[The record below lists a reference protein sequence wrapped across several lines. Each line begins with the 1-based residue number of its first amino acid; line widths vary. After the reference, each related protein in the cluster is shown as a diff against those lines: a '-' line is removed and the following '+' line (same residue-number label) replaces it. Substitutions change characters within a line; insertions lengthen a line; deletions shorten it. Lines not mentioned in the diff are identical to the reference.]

1 MIIVTGTIELDQ
13 SDIAPAV
20 AAARDAVEETE
31 AEDGCIVYRFYQDI
45 GDPALFRVYEEWESQ
60 AHLDR
65 HLKSAHVAAFN
76 QKLRGL
82 RIKSLS
88 INVVEPK
95 SIRPI

>member
-13 SDIAPAV
+13 SDIAQAV
-20 AAARDAVEETE
+20 EAARDVMRETATEE
-31 AEDGCIVYRFYQDI
+31 GCIVYRFYQDI
-45 GDPALFRVYEEWESQ
+45 EEPAFFRVYEEWDSQ
-60 AHLDR
+60 SHLDR

-76 QKLRGL
+76 QQLRGF